1 MQEVW
6 IGSQCRWHSPAEGQW
21 APGHHFPLLSRP
33 QSPRSV
39 CWKSWEGSCL
49 STGSKLCTV
58 CSSRPTAQHTKTGQE
73 GNTLLYSQTKPALS
87 TNLKC
92 ISFPFSFWEKRP
104 HLIVSPIWCT
114 FTVRKNEFSFPYMC
128 QIMTSGRKK
137 NLHFQKPHAS
147 SHWLC
152 HAQHETPKPT
162 RVQYKLFT
170 GYTFQ
175 RDKYK
180 YYKMNGITFK
190 IHVFV

>member
-1 MQEVW
+1 MLEELERFLPEHRKQTVHCLHFKANCTTHKNRARGKYSPLFPDKTSIIHNPKW
-6 IGSQCRWHSPAEGQW
+6 I
-21 APGHHFPLLSRP
+21 F
-33 QSPRSV
+33 
-39 CWKSWEGSCL
+39 
-49 STGSKLCTV
+49 
-58 CSSRPTAQHTKTGQE
+58 
-73 GNTLLYSQTKPALS
+73 
-87 TNLKC
+87 
-92 ISFPFSFWEKRP
+92 FPFPFWEKRP
-104 HLIVSPIWCT
+104 DLIVSPIWCT

-152 HAQHETPKPT
+152 HAQHQTPKPT
-162 RVQYKLFT
+162 RIQYKLFT